1 MVMVSHGEDPLA
13 EIRAIQ
19 PEQKTIDQRLDD
31 LERRGVLVGSDQ
43 ARRPLAPVAN
53 RPGALK
59 RFLDERNERSPRQ
72 PRRRVVLPPGGGA
85 VRRPGSAVSGPGS

>member
-1 MVMVSHGEDPLA
+1 MRRVHAGAVVMVSHGEDTVA

-31 LERRGVLVGSDQ
+31 LERRGVPVGSGR
-43 ARRPLAPVAN
+43 ARKPLAAVAN

-59 RFLDERNERSPRQ
+59 RFLDERGE
-72 PRRRVVLPPGGGA
+72 
-85 VRRPGSAVSGPGS
+85 

>member
-1 MVMVSHGEDPLA
+1 MRRVHAGAVVMVSHGEDTVA

-31 LERRGVLVGSDQ
+31 LERRGVPVRSGR
-43 ARRPLAPVAN
+43 ARKPLAPVAN

-59 RFLDERNERSPRQ
+59 RFLDERGE
-72 PRRRVVLPPGGGA
+72 
-85 VRRPGSAVSGPGS
+85 